1 MILSIN
7 IVIHS
12 HKLSLLSVRVYSTS
26 SLSWSLASSLTFD
39 DCVSSVSAKQAIE
52 SLSLSPSLS
61 ISPPYGNVFPEVRP
75 EFFWFVLKEIKKIQ
89 PFGCQVR

>member
-39 DCVSSVSAKQAIE
+39 DFVSSVSAKHA
-52 SLSLSPSLS
+52 SH
-61 ISPPYGNVFPEVRP
+61 
-75 EFFWFVLKEIKKIQ
+75 
-89 PFGCQVR
+89 